1 MKYKKGNL
9 WVFMVFFCKGKFPV
23 SSVGNPPDMGNPPDT
38 IPKKN
43 DLSNFPYIF
52 VSFVFDFIYLCSK
65 RVTVIYLLSFSL

>member
-1 MKYKKGNL
+1 
-9 WVFMVFFCKGKFPV
+9 MVFLFARGNSQSPAWGIRLIPFPK
-23 SSVGNPPDMGNPPDT
+23 
-38 IPKKN
+38 KKN